1 MRTIAALDG
10 KVRRAVDLRRHG
22 GIRGRKKLSE
32 PLAVAA
38 MHGRDH
44 AQQTRIGRG
53 IVDKTADE
61 NFEQGRSEAHPI
73 IENLQL
79 WRHGNDQRCL
89 SEPGQRLSVGC
100 RQVGISGGT
109 GLIGRP
115 PQNLNQNLWVA
126 SIPIPDP
133 RKSNHIASLSA
144 AR

>member
-53 IVDKTADE
+53 IRLTRTSNRVEVRLT
-61 NFEQGRSEAHPI
+61 
-73 IENLQL
+73 
-79 WRHGNDQRCL
+79 
-89 SEPGQRLSVGC
+89 RLSKTC
-100 RQVGISGGT
+100 SSGGT
-109 GLIGRP
+109 VTISG
-115 PQNLNQNLWVA
+115 A
-126 SIPIPDP
+126 
-133 RKSNHIASLSA
+133 
-144 AR
+144 